1 MPNQLLKKLHM
12 LEKDIRV
19 VMTHGPK
26 QNEHQGEKKEKAFHD
41 YKTNKA
47 AFYQSS
53 INGLLL
59 EIQKEARQLPYDED
73 SSIALLTLAQQLRTA
88 KQDYPALLQL
98 IQLMKAEAEDL
109 PNQQKGQPL
118 CLLPR
123 LPLEIQEDMAA
134 DAKEL
139 GLCFHSGCYRSA
151 VILCA
156 RLLETALHRK
166 YYDVIGKDIL
176 ETSPGI
182 GLGTL
187 VAKLAEHNVA
197 FDPGL
202 TQQIHLINNVRIFSV
217 HKKQQAFLPTKEQ
230 AQAIILF
237 TMDSIKKLFEK

>member
-1 MPNQLLKKLHM
+1 MPNQLLQKLQR
-12 LEKDIRV
+12 LETDIRAAIA
-19 VMTHGPK
+19 HAPK
-26 QNEHQGEKKEKAFHD
+26 QNEHQGEKKEKPLYD
-41 YKTNKA
+41 YKANKA

-59 EIQKEARQLPYDED
+59 EIQKEVRQLPHDEDASVALFTLARQLG
-73 SSIALLTLAQQLRTA
+73 AA
-88 KQDYPALLQL
+88 KQDYPALLHL

-109 PNQQKGQPL
+109 SSQQKGQPL
-118 CLLPR
+118 CLLPK
-123 LPLEIQEDMAA
+123 LPLEIQEDMAT

-139 GLCFHSGCYRSA
+139 DMCFRSGCYRSA

-237 TMDSIKKLFEK
+237 TMDSIKKLF